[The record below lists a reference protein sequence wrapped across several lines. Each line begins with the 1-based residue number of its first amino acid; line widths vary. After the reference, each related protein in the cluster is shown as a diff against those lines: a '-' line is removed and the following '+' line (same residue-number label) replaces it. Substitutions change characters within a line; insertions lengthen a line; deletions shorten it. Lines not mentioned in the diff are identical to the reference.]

1 MIHSRT
7 RSVDLFRLMYA
18 TGRVDESDWTDEQ
31 RAAHVEWD
39 RRLEAC
45 RSEWGTCY
53 DRERRYEAY
62 CDGREDEKR
71 IRGDDLRIAKVLY
84 DAIEDARRMV
94 ARSVPGGPYDRLSI
108 ALRSLTAADIIRLNA
123 DD

>member
-1 MIHSRT
+1 MAIHSKT

-18 TGRVDESDWTDEQ
+18 AEGVPDAHWTDEQ

-45 RSEWGTCY
+45 RSEHGSAY

-62 CDGREDEKR
+62 RDGRTDELKV
-71 IRGDDLRIAKVLY
+71 RGEDLRIAKILL
-84 DAIEDARRMV
+84 AALTEARV
-94 ARSVPGGPYDRLSI
+94 NVPRE
-108 ALRSLTAADIIRLNA
+108 LTAAHLVRLQA
-123 DD
+123 AE

>member
-7 RSVDLFRLMYA
+7 RTIELFRLMYPA
-18 TGRVDESDWTDEQ
+18 EGVAESEWTDEQ
-31 RAAHVEWD
+31 RAAVVEWN
-39 RRLEAC
+39 RRLDAC
-45 RSEWGTCY
+45 AAEHGSCY
-53 DRERRYEAY
+53 DRALRYEAY
-62 CDGREDEKR
+62 CEGREDEKR

-108 ALRSLTAADIIRLNA
+108 ALRSLTAADLIRLNA